1 MGRKREVDQQQ
12 ATSTAFTDLSLRRR
26 ITSDLSF
33 SLRMFQFC
41 ISFLYTEIRMSLG
54 ENGCLRC
61 M

>member
-12 ATSTAFTDLSLRRR
+12 ATSTALTDLSLRMR
-26 ITSDLSF
+26 IHSDLSF
-33 SLRMFQFC
+33 SLRMFQFRM
-41 ISFLYTEIRMSLG
+41 SFLYTEIRMSLV